1 MNAQAVTERTLGGEK
16 IPESWQQDR
25 KLIRKFFCGQV
36 IDVVEIETNHL
47 KLITQPSGF
56 PIRHHHFFCFDS
68 FDQGTRALLYHETID
83 PHEEAEIS
91 AQPLDR
97 LIEKIKYLAYL
108 MNSKANYWPLVT
120 IETSS
125 NIGNEKE
132 YFGHLINELE
142 GYDIRNYT
150 IEKIERHRIYISGEY
165 TNGASQLRFLLAFS
179 NETKVVAGLVF
190 DEVAFG
196 FDVAAEFVG
205 TSPVFVELGLSP
217 AVSQID
223 DFLWDGH

>member
-1 MNAQAVTERTLGGEK
+1 MFFLNTLQETEMNAQAVTERTLGGEK

-142 GYDIRNYT
+142 GYDIRKNT
-150 IEKIERHRIYISGEY
+150 IEKCTNNDSYKRINIIMDDNTILVKRKLTFTDCYFFARIH
-165 TNGASQLRFLLAFS
+165 NKLL
-179 NETKVVAGLVF
+179 
-190 DEVAFG
+190 
-196 FDVAAEFVG
+196 
-205 TSPVFVELGLSP
+205 
-217 AVSQID
+217 
-223 DFLWDGH
+223 